1 VKRKATAKRPSPDNR
16 RAALPAPEFDPERE
30 FDFHRTLH
38 KVRDRIDAA
47 DAMIA
52 AADELIIQLWSDDTA
67 EDILRRRNRV
77 SHYMEAALFALR
89 EARDAGNELDLH
101 RRDA

>member
-1 VKRKATAKRPSPDNR
+1 VPTPE
-16 RAALPAPEFDPERE
+16 AA

-47 DAMIA
+47 DAMVA
-52 AADELIIQLWSDDTA
+52 AADELIVQLWSDDTA

-77 SHYMEAALFALR
+77 SHYMEAALLALR
-89 EARDAGNELDLH
+89 EAKDAGDELDLH
-101 RRDA
+101 RGAA